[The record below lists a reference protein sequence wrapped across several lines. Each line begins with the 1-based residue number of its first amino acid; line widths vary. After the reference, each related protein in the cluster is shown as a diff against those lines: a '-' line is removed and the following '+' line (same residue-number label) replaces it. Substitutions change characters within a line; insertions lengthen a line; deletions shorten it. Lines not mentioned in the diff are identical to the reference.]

1 MFTNT
6 TTVFPSTRIDVDF
19 VQMMTDEGSAN
30 GYTTPAP
37 GLCGFT
43 LIANRLV
50 PETFIQAVQIQLK
63 DFVFDY
69 GCVLSQEFMF
79 DTEFLAVLDEDQL
92 AVLMPTVLLLAARGT
107 LPLNLWS
114 DEFETI

>member
-6 TTVFPSTRIDVDF
+6 TAVFPSTRIDMDF
-19 VQMMTDEGSAN
+19 VQMMTEEGNAN

-37 GLCGFT
+37 EHCSFT

-50 PETFIQAVQIQLK
+50 PETFIQAVQMQLK
-63 DFVFDY
+63 DYVFDY
-69 GCVLSQEFMF
+69 GCVLSQEYMF
-79 DTEFLAVLDEDQL
+79 NTEFLAVLDADQL

-114 DEFETI
+114 DELETI

>member
-6 TTVFPSTRIDVDF
+6 TAAFPSTRINVDF
-19 VQMMTDEGSAN
+19 VQTMTEEGEAM
-30 GYTTPAP
+30 GYTTPASEQ
-37 GLCGFT
+37 CSFT

-50 PETFIQAVQIQLK
+50 PETFIQAVQLQLK
-63 DFVFDY
+63 DCVFDY
-69 GCVLSQEFMF
+69 GCVLSQEYMF
-79 DTEFLAVLDEDQL
+79 NTEFLAVLDADQL
-92 AVLMPTVLLLAARGT
+92 AVLMPTVLLLAARGA